1 VTVGPE
7 PADLAEVRLSEV
19 VSALSC
25 ALDITE
31 GQPPGHAVRT
41 CLIGM
46 KIGEVLRLE
55 PGQRSALFYALLLKD
70 LGCSSNA
77 ARLSR
82 IFGADDLTLK
92 RAHKLTD
99 WTDSKASAGY
109 AFRYSLGGRGPLARA
124 WHTLMLG
131 VREKG
136 SGREMTQTRCER
148 GADIARLL
156 GLVQETS
163 DAIRALDEHWD
174 GAGLPY
180 SRQGSSIPLLG
191 RIAGLAQ
198 SVEVFNATFGTDAAF
213 EMARAR
219 KGSWFDPV
227 LVDALET
234 FEDDTLFWATL
245 GTTDQLAQVASLEP
259 EDRIV
264 LADERRLD
272 QVARAFAQVIDAKT
286 PYTARHSEGVA
297 AIAVMLG
304 KAMGHGVDDLVT
316 LQRAGLLHDIGKL
329 GVSNT
334 ILDKPAKLTD
344 EEMGEMRKHTRYT
357 LEILG
362 KVRRFRAFASLAA
375 AHHERIDGNGYHL
388 GLDGDSLGPLA
399 RILAVADVCEAL
411 SAERPYRNS
420 MAVDEVF
427 TVMRKMVGKAL
438 CPATFE
444 ALRGTFTGL
453 PKGGGMAVQMDCE
466 TVMGAGEGA
475 GHSGERDSGNPYQ
488 DGEPLEGRG
497 ETGKTMVGW
506 GEIVEEGPGH
516 RAGPG
521 RRGSRTGRTS
531 GELGPVAGAA

>member
-1 VTVGPE
+1 VSLRPH
-7 PADLAEVRLSEV
+7 PADLNEVRLSEV
-19 VSALSC
+19 VSALSY

-31 GQPPGHAVRT
+31 GQPAGHAVRT

-46 KIGEVLRLE
+46 RIGDALRLE
-55 PGQRSALFYALLLKD
+55 PWQRSALFYALLLKD

-77 ARLSR
+77 ARLSK
-82 IFGADDLTLK
+82 IFGSDDLTLK

-99 WTDSKASAGY
+99 WTDGKASAGY
-109 AFRYSLGGRGPLARA
+109 AFKYSLGGRGPLARA
-124 WHTLMLG
+124 WHTLMVG
-131 VREKG
+131 VTEKG

-148 GADIARLL
+148 GADIAQLL
-156 GLVQETS
+156 GLEKETS

-180 SRQGSSIPLLG
+180 SRKGNSIPLLG

-198 SVEVFNATFGTDAAF
+198 SVEVFNATFGTDAAYH
-213 EMARAR
+213 MARSR

-227 LVDALET
+227 LVDALES
-234 FEDDTLFWATL
+234 FENDTLFWATL
-245 GTTDQLAQVASLEP
+245 GATDQLAQVASLEP
-259 EDRIV
+259 EDRIIM
-264 LADERRLD
+264 ADEARLD
-272 QVARAFAQVIDAKT
+272 NVARAFAQVIDAKT

-297 AIAVMLG
+297 SIAVMLG
-304 KAMGHGVDDLVT
+304 REMGHGVEDLVT

-344 EEMGEMRKHTRYT
+344 EEMCEMRKHTAYT

-362 KVRRFRAFASLAA
+362 KVRRFRAFAGLAA
-375 AHHERIDGNGYHL
+375 AHHERIDGSGYHL

-411 SAERPYRNS
+411 SAERPYRNG
-420 MAVDEVF
+420 MTVDEVF

-453 PKGGGMAVQMDCE
+453 PKGGSMAVELGMEMAVD
-466 TVMGAGEGA
+466 AGDDN
-475 GHSGERDSGNPYQ
+475 RWQ

-497 ETGKTMVGW
+497 ETGVTIVGW
-506 GEIVEEGPGH
+506 GEIKDEWDGD
-516 RAGPG
+516 RKC
-521 RRGSRTGRTS
+521 GSRVGRSS
-531 GELGPVAGAA
+531 GQVAGAA